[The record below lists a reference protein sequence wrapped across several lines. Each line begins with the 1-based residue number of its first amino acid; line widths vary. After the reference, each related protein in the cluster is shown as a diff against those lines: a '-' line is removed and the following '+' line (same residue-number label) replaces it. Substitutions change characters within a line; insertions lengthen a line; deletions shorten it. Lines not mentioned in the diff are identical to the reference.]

1 MNKEQI
7 GSFILDERKRQGLSQ
22 KALAEK
28 AGLTRYQQIL
38 EIEKNQF
45 DYGVEVLIKVLNA
58 LGRILAIVDPTWEAR
73 VNAEATDPPIVQNPT
88 TIFDFSKAESAKE
101 EEEQPIEKKKQIGSK
116 STAIFKR
123 SVHKK

>member
-7 GSFILDERKRQGLSQ
+7 GSFVLNERKAQGLSQ

-45 DYGVEVLIKVLNA
+45 DYGIEVLIKVLNA
-58 LGRILAIVDPTWEAR
+58 LGVTIVLNGSGQSVQRAEPKPSPT
-73 VNAEATDPPIVQNPT
+73 
-88 TIFDFSKAESAKE
+88 FDFSKAEAAKE
-101 EEEQPIEKKKQIGSK
+101 DDDITESKPKKESSK
-116 STAIFKR
+116 KPTAIFKR
-123 SVHKK
+123 KS